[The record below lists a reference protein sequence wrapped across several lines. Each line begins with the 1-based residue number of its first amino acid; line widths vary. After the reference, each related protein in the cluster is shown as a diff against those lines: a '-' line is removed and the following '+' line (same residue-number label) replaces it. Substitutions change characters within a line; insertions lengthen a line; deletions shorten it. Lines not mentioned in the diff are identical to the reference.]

1 MQFSYRYIN
10 RKKITRKIDYIMS
23 FKLINKIYDDII
35 ALKNDEKPL
44 FIGVDGS
51 TAAGKTFL
59 AKNLKKKLLK
69 VSKPVWICELE

>member
-1 MQFSYRYIN
+1 
-10 RKKITRKIDYIMS
+10 MS
-23 FKLINKIYDDII
+23 SKLINKIHNDII

-44 FIGVDGS
+44 FIGIDGP

-69 VSKPVWICELE
+69 ISKSVWICQLDWS